1 MAHRCSVIRTLLLL
15 LCCFTIVSCGGDD
28 PASPSDKEPNSS
40 RTFDVVW
47 KDHVAYFDSTMLGS
61 ILSLDTAQYQY
72 HFQKSSP
79 LASSLQHGDIL
90 VVHGQAVRR
99 VTKITVSGD
108 AIIVE
113 TEEAYLTD
121 AIKSGKIGWSY
132 TPAFDS
138 AITPALIVDGVQHP
152 MAKMS
157 DPHGGFTHKFES
169 GAYRYE
175 ISMNFIGDKAEVNC
189 SIREKSGVG
198 VGTTFTLNGT
208 IQQLTSQSEIVFTDG
223 TVSNVTYKNKN
234 VTGKLTVGMEV
245 KQSSDF
251 GVKLP
256 VTLLKFPFLIGPIP
270 ASLNVRL
277 EWAVTSQI
285 PLGGHANVASTF
297 TFDSE
302 TGFRY
307 DGSQFHAEGIAGNWS
322 ATTDT
327 VSSGAVGALAAEFAI
342 GFPQVE
348 IDILSKSFVS
358 YARPTFLVRGD
369 YSVSG
374 LNGASCQRAKAVFA
388 GIVGVKLSALGLV
401 NLSEKQLQLWAA
413 EKELLKL
420 GQCQ

>member
-1 MAHRCSVIRTLLLL
+1 MEYRYSVIGMLLF
-15 LCCFTIVSCGGDD
+15 CCCIFSSCGDDD
-28 PASPSDKEPNSS
+28 PSSPSGDTPTSS

-47 KDHVAYFDSTMLGS
+47 KDNVAYFDSTMLGS
-61 ILSLDTAQYQY
+61 IISLDTAQYQY
-72 HFQKSSP
+72 HFQKSSS
-79 LASSLQHGDIL
+79 LAASLQPDDII
-90 VVHGQAVRR
+90 VVHGQAIRR
-99 VTKITVSGD
+99 VTRITVIGD
-108 AIIVE
+108 EIIAD

-132 TPAFDS
+132 TPVFDN
-138 AITPALIVDGVQHP
+138 AITPSLIVDGIQHP
-152 MAKMS
+152 MAKINH
-157 DPHGGFTHKFES
+157 PNGGFTHKFDLGNYS
-169 GAYRYE
+169 YE
-175 ISMNFIGDKAEVNC
+175 IAMVFMGNKADVTC
-189 SIREKSGVG
+189 KIREKSGVG
-198 VGTTFTLNGT
+198 VGTTFNLKGT
-208 IQQLTSQSEIVFTDG
+208 IEQVTSQSEIVFANE

-234 VTGKLTVGMEV
+234 VAGKLTVGMEV
-245 KQSSDF
+245 KQSSDL

-327 VSSGAVGALAAEFAI
+327 VNSGAVGALAAEFAI

-374 LNGASCQRAKAVFA
+374 LDGSSCQRAKAVFA

-401 NLSEKQLQLWAA
+401 SLTEKQLQLWAA

-420 GQCQ
+420 GKCE